1 MYYYME
7 HMKGYNL
14 KRFFLL
20 CHGAY
25 CVFSSCLS
33 YFLYAVNMANTVC
46 YVT

>member
-7 HMKGYNL
+7 HMKGYDL

-20 CHGAY
+20 WRGVY
-25 CVFSSCLS
+25 RVLSSCLS